1 MKSWYILAITA
12 LMLFGI
18 ERFLYKVSAERR
30 CNTAWTMFSFMTTV
44 AVIST
49 TLFFLS
55 DRHIPD
61 LQFLFMIS
69 LINSAAF
76 FLGTVSQIEALK
88 CIPTNIAYPI
98 IRLNTILVVLFSTM
112 YFKDQLSTAQILGI
126 IIAICV
132 IFWMTSHSYGGETA
146 SRQVTKGLVLTGI
159 ALFSGAVA
167 AISSKFAAVNTNTLG
182 FIALSYIMGSFFSLF
197 SRKGLHSNA
206 VNSNLKDAVIIG
218 IGMGLVNI
226 GGFYCFLS
234 ALRTG
239 PLSIIITVVGM
250 HFIVAI
256 VLSSFIYR
264 EKIALS
270 RIAGIALTV
279 IALVLMRS

>member
-1 MKSWYILAITA
+1 MMSWYVLAVAA
-12 LMLFGI
+12 LVLFGV

-30 CNTAWTMFSFMTTV
+30 CNTAWTTFSFMATV
-44 AVIST
+44 AIIST

-61 LQFLFMIS
+61 PGFLVVVS
-69 LINSAAF
+69 LINSASF
-76 FLGTVSQIEALK
+76 FIGTISQIEALK

-98 IRLNTILVVLFSTM
+98 IRLNTILVVLFSVI
-112 YFKDQLSTAQILGI
+112 YFKDHLSATQLGGI
-126 IIAICV
+126 IIAFCV
-132 IFWMTSHSYGGETA
+132 VLWMTSQGFEGGNA

-167 AISSKFAAVNTNTLG
+167 AISSKFAAVHTNTLG
-182 FIALSYIMGSFFSLF
+182 FIALSYIMGSIFSML

-206 VNSNLKDAVIIG
+206 ENSNIKDAMIIG
-218 IGMGLVNI
+218 MAMGLVNL

-239 PLSIIITVVGM
+239 PLSIIISVVGM

-256 VLSSFIYR
+256 ALSSFVYNER
-264 EKIALS
+264 VSLT
-270 RIAGIALTV
+270 RGAGIALTV
-279 IALVLMRS
+279 VALVLMR